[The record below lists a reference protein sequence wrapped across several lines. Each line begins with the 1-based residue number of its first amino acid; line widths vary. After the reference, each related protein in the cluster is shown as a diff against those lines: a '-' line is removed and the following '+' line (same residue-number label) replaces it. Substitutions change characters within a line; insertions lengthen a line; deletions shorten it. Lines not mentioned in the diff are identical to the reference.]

1 MDRVRLCSSISKENT
16 WYPIASLVSLGVT
29 IQQLL
34 DRIPLVLTVN
44 EKIDGI
50 VIIVL
55 KENIN
60 KVIRKERRML
70 WKISRI
76 ILKTIKIG

>member
-34 DRIPLVLTVN
+34 DRIPLVLRLMKRLM
-44 EKIDGI
+44 E
-50 VIIVL
+50 
-55 KENIN
+55 
-60 KVIRKERRML
+60 
-70 WKISRI
+70 
-76 ILKTIKIG
+76 